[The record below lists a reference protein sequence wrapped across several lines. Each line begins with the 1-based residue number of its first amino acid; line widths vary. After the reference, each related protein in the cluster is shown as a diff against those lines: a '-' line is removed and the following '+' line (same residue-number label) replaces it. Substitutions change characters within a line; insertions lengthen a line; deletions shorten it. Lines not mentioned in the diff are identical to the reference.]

1 MSQIVTMP
9 QLGETVTEGTIL
21 RWLVQVGDEV
31 KEDDPILEIST
42 DKVDT
47 EVPSPFNGTVT
58 SLLVEEGETVEV
70 GVSLLELNG
79 GKPETEEISSRE
91 DQEEDNKKEN
101 VQELTPK
108 VDEDQNINITKISNK
123 DQNLKLSPVVR
134 KLASENNINLEKVT
148 GSGKDGRITRQDI
161 EKIIS
166 SDQKDVSTENISDK
180 PLKEIKQEV
189 VPEESSN
196 NISRL
201 RKRIAENMIM
211 SKQTSAHVM
220 TSVEIDFENIEIVR
234 SKHKAKFKKE
244 NGFALTYL
252 PFISIATISALRE
265 YSVVN
270 SSFDLEN
277 GIHEIHNHINLGI
290 AVDLNQ
296 EGLLVGNLQ
305 EADSFN
311 LKGIARKISE
321 TSKLLRSGK
330 YGLNDVSGTTFTISN
345 NGSFNSFLT
354 SPIINQ
360 PNVAILSTESVKKRP
375 VVVQAQDGSDSIAI
389 RHTGILSITWD
400 HRVFDGSVALLFL
413 NFIKDR
419 RKYSFEGLV
428 MISVLINSDYS
439 IDKNIQLSLI
449 GLPNEQLNS
458 IKEEFKNEF
467 VKNFTKLNN
476 DQKSSDQN
484 VTEIIRKSLKF
495 VLKNIL
501 QKKPEIQI
509 HLIRK

>member
-1 MSQIVTMP
+1 MTMP

-91 DQEEDNKKEN
+91 AQEEDNKKET

-108 VDEDQNINITKISNK
+108 VDEEQNINITKISNK

-134 KLASENNINLEKVT
+134 KLASENNINLENVT
-148 GSGKDGRITRQDI
+148 GSSKDGRITRQDI

-234 SKHKAKFKKE
+234 SKHKAKFKEE

-265 YSVVN
+265 YAVVN

-419 RKYSFEGLV
+419 LESTDWSQEL
-428 MISVLINSDYS
+428 D
-439 IDKNIQLSLI
+439 
-449 GLPNEQLNS
+449 
-458 IKEEFKNEF
+458 
-467 VKNFTKLNN
+467 
-476 DQKSSDQN
+476 
-484 VTEIIRKSLKF
+484 
-495 VLKNIL
+495 
-501 QKKPEIQI
+501 
-509 HLIRK
+509 

>member
-91 DQEEDNKKEN
+91 EQEEDNKKEN

-108 VDEDQNINITKISNK
+108 VDEEQNINITKTSNK
-123 DQNLKLSPVVR
+123 DQHHKLSPVVR
-134 KLASENNINLEKVT
+134 KLASENNINLDKVT

-166 SDQKDVSTENISDK
+166 SDQKNVSTENISEK
-180 PLKEIKQEV
+180 PLKAIKQEV

-220 TSVEIDFENIEIVR
+220 TSI
-234 SKHKAKFKKE
+234 
-244 NGFALTYL
+244 
-252 PFISIATISALRE
+252 
-265 YSVVN
+265 
-270 SSFDLEN
+270 
-277 GIHEIHNHINLGI
+277 
-290 AVDLNQ
+290 
-296 EGLLVGNLQ
+296 
-305 EADSFN
+305 
-311 LKGIARKISE
+311 
-321 TSKLLRSGK
+321 
-330 YGLNDVSGTTFTISN
+330 
-345 NGSFNSFLT
+345 
-354 SPIINQ
+354 
-360 PNVAILSTESVKKRP
+360 
-375 VVVQAQDGSDSIAI
+375 
-389 RHTGILSITWD
+389 
-400 HRVFDGSVALLFL
+400 
-413 NFIKDR
+413 
-419 RKYSFEGLV
+419 
-428 MISVLINSDYS
+428 
-439 IDKNIQLSLI
+439 
-449 GLPNEQLNS
+449 
-458 IKEEFKNEF
+458 
-467 VKNFTKLNN
+467 
-476 DQKSSDQN
+476 
-484 VTEIIRKSLKF
+484 
-495 VLKNIL
+495 
-501 QKKPEIQI
+501 
-509 HLIRK
+509 

>member
-21 RWLVQVGDEV
+21 RWLVKVGDEV

-47 EVPSPFNGTVT
+47 EVPSPFNGTVS

-70 GVSLLELNG
+70 GASLLELDGDKTKTNDTPP
-79 GKPETEEISSRE
+79 KEEPKK
-91 DQEEDNKKEN
+91 DNIQDPNPDVDE
-101 VQELTPK
+101 VQNPNIVKTPK
-108 VDEDQNINITKISNK
+108 EK
-123 DQNLKLSPVVR
+123 QNLKLSPVVR
-134 KLASENNINLEKVT
+134 KLAVEHNIDLEKVQGT
-148 GSGKDGRITRQDI
+148 GKNGRIKRQDI

-166 SDQKDVSTENISDK
+166 SGQGVISTEKIAEQL
-180 PLKEIKQEV
+180 PQEKEKETLTK
-189 VPEESSN
+189 ESSN

-201 RKRIAENMIM
+201 RKRIAENMVM

-220 TSVEIDFENIEIVR
+220 TSIEVDFENIEIVR
-234 SKHKAKFKKE
+234 AKNKAKFKEE
-244 NGFALTYL
+244 NGFSLTYL
-252 PFISIATISALRE
+252 PFISLATISALRE

-296 EGLLVGNLQ
+296 EGLLVGTLQ

-321 TSKLLRSGK
+321 TSKLLRDGK
-330 YGLNDVSGTTFTISN
+330 YGLDEVSGSTFTISN

-413 NFIKDR
+413 N
-419 RKYSFEGLV
+419 Y
-428 MISVLINSDYS
+428 
-439 IDKNIQLSLI
+439 
-449 GLPNEQLNS
+449 
-458 IKEEFKNEF
+458 IKERLENTDWSQE
-467 VKNFTKLNN
+467 L
-476 DQKSSDQN
+476 D
-484 VTEIIRKSLKF
+484 
-495 VLKNIL
+495 
-501 QKKPEIQI
+501 
-509 HLIRK
+509 

>member
-21 RWLVQVGDEV
+21 RWLVNVGDEV

-47 EVPSPFNGTVT
+47 EVHSPFNGTV
-58 SLLVEEGETVEV
+58 SNLLVEEGETVEV
-70 GVSLLELNG
+70 GASLLELDGDKTNTNG
-79 GKPETEEISSRE
+79 TPPKEEPKEETNEEKVKDSS
-91 DQEEDNKKEN
+91 
-101 VQELTPK
+101 PK
-108 VDEDQNINITKISNK
+108 VDEEKNHNISKTPK
-123 DQNLKLSPVVR
+123 DKQNLKLSPVVR
-134 KLASENNINLEKVT
+134 KLAFEHNIDIEKVQGT
-148 GSGKDGRITRQDI
+148 GKDGRIRRQDI

-166 SDQKDVSTENISDK
+166 SGQGMISTEKIAEQPTK
-180 PLKEIKQEV
+180 EKEILTK
-189 VPEESSN
+189 ESSN

-220 TSVEIDFENIEIVR
+220 TSIEVDFENIEIVR
-234 SKHKAKFKKE
+234 AKHKVKFKQE
-244 NGFALTYL
+244 NGFSLTYL
-252 PFISIATISALRE
+252 PFISLATVSALRE

-277 GIHEIHNHINLGI
+277 GLHEIHNHINLGI

-296 EGLLVGNLQ
+296 QGLLVGTLQ

-321 TSKLLRSGK
+321 TSELLRDGK
-330 YGLNDVSGTTFTISN
+330 YGLDDVSGSTFTISN

-413 NFIKDR
+413 NFIKERLENADW
-419 RKYSFEGLV
+419 SQEL
-428 MISVLINSDYS
+428 D
-439 IDKNIQLSLI
+439 
-449 GLPNEQLNS
+449 
-458 IKEEFKNEF
+458 
-467 VKNFTKLNN
+467 
-476 DQKSSDQN
+476 
-484 VTEIIRKSLKF
+484 
-495 VLKNIL
+495 
-501 QKKPEIQI
+501 
-509 HLIRK
+509 